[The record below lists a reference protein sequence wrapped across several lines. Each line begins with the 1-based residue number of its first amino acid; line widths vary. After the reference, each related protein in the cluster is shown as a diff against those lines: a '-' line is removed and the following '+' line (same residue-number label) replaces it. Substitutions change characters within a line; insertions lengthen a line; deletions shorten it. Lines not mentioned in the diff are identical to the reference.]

1 MGRNLVLGHDW
12 SENGAW
18 PGRQRILRLYEI
30 IRVVKVADVRV
41 SPGKSRYVWWP
52 ARQHLLVLVVVLV
65 GQRQGG
71 VLLLDLKGAMVWAT
85 IEVFL
90 LVLLSVEPAGL
101 FRVEEGM
108 LGWTPGKPVKSRAF
122 TIIAQ

>member
-18 PGRQRILRLYEI
+18 PGRQRILRLREI

-41 SPGKSRYVWWP
+41 SPGKSRYVWRP
-52 ARQHLLVLVVVLV
+52 ARQHLLVLV

-85 IEVFL
+85 IKGFL

-122 TIIAQ
+122 AIIAQQRVI